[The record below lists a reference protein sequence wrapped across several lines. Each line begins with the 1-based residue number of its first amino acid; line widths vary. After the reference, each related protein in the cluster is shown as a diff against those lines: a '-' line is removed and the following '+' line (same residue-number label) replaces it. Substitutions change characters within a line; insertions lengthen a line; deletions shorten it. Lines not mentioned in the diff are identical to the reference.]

1 MMTMNK
7 KMRELKEKME
17 AKTNEAK
24 SFLSGE
30 NKDVDKATAILNE
43 VDDLK
48 KEFEAEKRLFEMEQ
62 AEAEN
67 AAGEQLK
74 KKGDSESTKKFA
86 STVRAMVHKTVT
98 PMSEGVNADGGYTVP
113 EDISTEI
120 EKYPVA
126 AFSVEPYITTE
137 NVKTNKGARTYEK
150 KGTVTPFADVD
161 EGGAIPAVTT
171 PKFERKTY
179 AIGDKGGYIPITNDL
194 LNDSDAGLKAYL
206 VGKLGEKRVATIND
220 EFFTAMTDTGE
231 DDPVAIASL
240 ADIKKII
247 NVTVGSAYNSLI
259 MVNDDGWNWL
269 DCLEDKNGRPL
280 LTPYG
285 DSDNRIGK
293 LSIGGSVVRVIRVPN
308 TVWPS
313 GETAMPIIIGDTK
326 AAFKRF
332 DRLQMEIK
340 ISDVASVTGFNAFE
354 QNGALIRA
362 FMRDD
367 SKVWDADAFVYGEIA
382 FPSEDDDEEE
392 TETET
397 ETSSQQTETPSG
409 QSGTT
414 P

>member
-1 MMTMNK
+1 MENYNK
-7 KMRELKEKME
+7 KMRELKEKILAKNKE
-17 AKTNEAK
+17 AD
-24 SFLSGE
+24 SFTSGE
-30 NKDVDKATAILNE
+30 NRDIDKAEKILNE
-43 VDDLK
+43 IEDLK
-48 KEFEAEKRLFEMEQ
+48 KEFAVQKRIFENQQ
-62 AEAEN
+62 AEAEA
-67 AAGEQLK
+67 AAGEQLEK
-74 KKGDSESTKKFA
+74 KADSDSTKKFA
-86 STVRAMVHKTVT
+86 GTIRAMVHKTVT

-113 EDISTEI
+113 EDISTKI

-126 AFSVEPYITTE
+126 AFSVVPYITTE
-137 NVKTNKGARTYEK
+137 NVKTNKGARTSEK
-150 KGTVTPFADVD
+150 KGSVTPFAELD
-161 EGGAIPAVTT
+161 EGGAIPAVAT
-171 PKFERKTY
+171 PEFERKTY

-194 LNDSDAGLKAYL
+194 LNDSDAGLEAYL
-206 VGKLGEKRVATIND
+206 VGKLGEKRIATIND

-247 NVTVGSAYNSLI
+247 NVTIGSAYDSLI

-269 DCLEDKNGRPL
+269 DCLEDANHRPL

-308 TVWPS
+308 TVWAS

-367 SKVWDADAFVYGEIA
+367 AKVWDADAFVYGEIA
-382 FPSEDDDEEE
+382 FPEEE
-392 TETET
+392 EEGG
-397 ETSSQQTETPSG
+397 EG
-409 QSGTT
+409 
-414 P
+414 